1 MKIKFPDSRA
11 ADKLELRFGKEPVN
25 KFSFF
30 RYLGLNRY
38 ADFAEVDAIKA
49 MDKENSFEKKDI
61 LLKELRFTNTLRLL
75 KRYVLSGLRCSIKT
89 WSTIL
94 AIRYKEIAFEI

>member
-1 MKIKFPDSRA
+1 MSMKIKFPDSS

-38 ADFAEVDAIKA
+38 ADFAEVDAIKQWT
-49 MDKENSFEKKDI
+49 KNI
-61 LLKELRFTNTLRLL
+61 PL
-75 KRYVLSGLRCSIKT
+75 KRKIYFLKSS
-89 WSTIL
+89 
-94 AIRYKEIAFEI
+94 A